1 MDYYTFRIIGDD
13 KLNEGNKK
21 YNILKEY
28 TMYLLWYDN
37 IHKFKFVINYKRNCK
52 KKNKQKL
59 IQLKYSIFI
68 CPYFIFILNLMLIS
82 KYLFIK

>member
-1 MDYYTFRIIGDD
+1 MDYYTFKIIGDD
-13 KLNEGNKK
+13 KLNEENKK

-52 KKNKQKL
+52 KKINRNL
-59 IQLKYSIFI
+59 FNLN
-68 CPYFIFILNLMLIS
+68 ILFLYVHIS
-82 KYLFIK
+82 FLF

>member
-28 TMYLLWYDN
+28 TMYLL
-37 IHKFKFVINYKRNCK
+37 
-52 KKNKQKL
+52 
-59 IQLKYSIFI
+59 
-68 CPYFIFILNLMLIS
+68 
-82 KYLFIK
+82 

>member
-37 IHKFKFVINYKRNCK
+37 IHKFKFVINYKRNYK
-52 KKNKQKL
+52 KKINRNL
-59 IQLKYSIFI
+59 FNLN
-68 CPYFIFILNLMLIS
+68 ILFLYVHIS
-82 KYLFIK
+82 FLF